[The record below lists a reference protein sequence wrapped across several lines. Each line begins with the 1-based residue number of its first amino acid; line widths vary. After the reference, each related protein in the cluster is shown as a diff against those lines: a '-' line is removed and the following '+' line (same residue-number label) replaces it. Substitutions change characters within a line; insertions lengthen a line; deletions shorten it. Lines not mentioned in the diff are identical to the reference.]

1 MTDKGLKHLL
11 NEMSGINT
19 KYMTV
24 KEFRDWLNEIID
36 EGHGDKEL
44 WFGYDGNYAYTA
56 YNKRIYEV
64 DGNDVVIKENDV

>member
-11 NEMSGINT
+11 NEISGYNT
-19 KYMTV
+19 TYMTV

-44 WFGYDGNYAYTA
+44 WFGYDGNYAHTA